1 MAELRELKSMNSN
14 DGIACKF
21 PVSSEK
27 ELMLKQR
34 MTSRDG
40 FESTVSRCKNYIILH
55 RRIEYR
61 DAHASNFINM
71 RSSHRVVHVIFH
83 HVKQPRNSKR
93 KCQKGWRPEK
103 E

>member
-55 RRIEYR
+55 RRPFSIAKQSRESI
-61 DAHASNFINM
+61 H
-71 RSSHRVVHVIFH
+71 FH
-83 HVKQPRNSKR
+83 TVRTLAFL
-93 KCQKGWRPEK
+93 E
-103 E
+103 